1 MISQDLTFEIK
12 KLIGPLSYSTW
23 KFKIKKILLR
33 GDIWNIVD
41 CLTPIRIIDSH
52 NVW

>member
-1 MISQDLTFEIK
+1 MISQDLAFEIK
-12 KLIGPLSYSTW
+12 KSIGPLSYSTW
-23 KFKIKKILLR
+23 KFKIKNIFLC

-41 CLTPIRIIDSH
+41 FLTPIRIIDSH